1 MAAKSPPPA
10 GGAVVPA
17 TGPGGTGG
25 APAPAAAERTAPVEI
40 RSQPIEPDPEVKR
53 GQLVTAGPGVTAPR
67 PLHRAAPAYPP
78 AALRLNRG
86 ATVVVRVLVDE
97 SGQVVEAEIE
107 GRKAG
112 LGFDEE
118 ALQAARSSTFQPA
131 TKFDVPVKMWT
142 TLRFDFRR

>member
-1 MAAKSPPPA
+1 
-10 GGAVVPA
+10 
-17 TGPGGTGG
+17 
-25 APAPAAAERTAPVEI
+25 
-40 RSQPIEPDPEVKR
+40 
-53 GQLVTAGPGVTAPR
+53 
-67 PLHRAAPAYPP
+67 
-78 AALRLNRG
+78 LRLNRG

-131 TKFDVPVKMWT
+131 KKFDVPVKMWT